1 MTDSV
6 KDLWKK
12 EDTEFLKDLATD
24 VAREA
29 YQAKTAENPEVHRQN
44 LLHLAAT
51 LRGEITRK
59 RLQIRMW
66 SRENFV
72 KILET
77 IIKTVASII
86 LELIKKK

>member
-1 MTDSV
+1 VLTPQSGESTV
-6 KDLWKK
+6 LNR
-12 EDTEFLKDLATD
+12 LLP
-24 VAREA
+24 
-29 YQAKTAENPEVHRQN
+29 QVHRQN